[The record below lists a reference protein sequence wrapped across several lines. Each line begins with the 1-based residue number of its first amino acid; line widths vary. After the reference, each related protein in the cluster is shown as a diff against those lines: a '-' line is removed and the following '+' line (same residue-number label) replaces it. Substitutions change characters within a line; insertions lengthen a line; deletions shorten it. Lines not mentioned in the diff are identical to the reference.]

1 MMETP
6 RALKA
11 YCTKVT
17 DLDVFI
23 LTGELRWQRPTL
35 VQTRTEKRGEYFL
48 KILLRKRKKE
58 KVSFSTVEDRRTDFI
73 YQLSPQT
80 ETGLF

>member
-11 YCTKVT
+11 YCSKVT
-17 DLDVFI
+17 NLDVFI

-35 VQTRTEKRGEYFL
+35 VQTRTEKRGVL
-48 KILLRKRKKE
+48 PKNIIKKKKE
-58 KVSFSTVEDRRTDFI
+58 RKSVFFDF
-73 YQLSPQT
+73 
-80 ETGLF
+80 EN

>member
-11 YCTKVT
+11 YCSKVT

-58 KVSFSTVEDRRTDFI
+58 KVSFSTSRTDFI
-73 YQLSPQT
+73 SQLSPQT